1 MVLSVVMAVL
11 GLALTSYSQYGPQGV
26 GWEGASHPDEV
37 FPWFIAHSLP
47 VGVRGLVVAGLLSAA
62 MSSIDSGIN
71 SLSAV
76 VTVDFHQRFRAAAG
90 DRRPALWVAKLVTLL
105 AGLLAILMAF
115 GMQLIQ
121 GNLYEVMNK
130 STGGLPGTLGMIV
143 LAGVLLPRCG
153 PRSVLAGAAVSMVCG
168 WLITFSS
175 ELFGQPWGISFMWII
190 PGGCVSGLLAAAILS
205 WIFPDPGRRAAVISS
220 TDPT

>member
-1 MVLSVVMAVL
+1 M
-11 GLALTSYSQYGPQGV
+11 
-26 GWEGASHPDEV
+26 
-37 FPWFIAHSLP
+37 
-47 VGVRGLVVAGLLSAA
+47 AGLLSAA

-76 VTVDFHQRFRAAAG
+76 VTVDFHQRFRSG
-90 DRRPALWVAKLVTLL
+90 RDRRPALWVAKLVTLL

-175 ELFGQPWGISFMWII
+175 EIFGE
-190 PGGCVSGLLAAAILS
+190 GLGRFVYVDYPRGLCFRLGRSRRPFLDLS
-205 WIFPDPGRRAAVISS
+205 DPGRNACRFGRPA
-220 TDPT
+220 